1 MTYFIQKG
9 EKAKSKYKPKCIS
22 RWTNFISIRYRYL
35 RPDHGSNIVS
45 TQCVIEVKADAV
57 VVVQHQVIP
66 LLLLL
71 LLVVDAFILAFH
83 MVRCVHSR

>member
-1 MTYFIQKG
+1 MKYFIQKG

-22 RWTNFISIRYRYL
+22 MWVNFISIRYRYL

-57 VVVQHQVIP
+57 VVVQHQVVP

-71 LLVVDAFILAFH
+71 LLVVDALILAFH